1 LAPFLTREKGSFAS
15 DMRFSILRNRLI
27 FAIPLLAMLQGIAH
41 AQTADPAVELGQ
53 VEQNIKDSS
62 DKQIA
67 LAIDIEAA
75 TKAQQDIS
83 DKLIGL
89 AKTLESQQTA
99 VQTADGKLKKL
110 GAESIVIR
118 STLAEKQDQL
128 SELLAG
134 LQRLEQNPPPALV
147 VEPQNILQALR
158 GAMMFGAV
166 VPEMRDQALDLQNSL
181 HRLEAI
187 KTETEDAK
195 KTQEQALAALALSQS
210 ELIKLQAEKKANA
223 INSAKDLEAEK
234 LRAADLAKQA
244 KNLKQLLAALE
255 EEKKKAEALK
265 TAEAKALELEERKK
279 REAMQRPMM
288 VFTEA
293 HGKLDYPVQGDKLKQ
308 FGEDNGLGGTSDG
321 LAIAASADSTVISP
335 VDGRVEFAGPFR
347 SYGQLLILN
356 VGEGYLVLLAGMN
369 QISAEIGQSIRAGE
383 PLGQMGKGPSSV
395 ALIGSETN
403 NAQPVLYIEFRKNND
418 PVDSSLWWIG
428 GRKEAM
434 K

>member
-1 LAPFLTREKGSFAS
+1 MK
-15 DMRFSILRNRLI
+15 FSSLRNGLMI
-27 FAIPLLAMLQGIAH
+27 ATPLLVMLQVMAH
-41 AQTADPAVELGQ
+41 AQTADPAAELGQ
-53 VEQNIKDSS
+53 VEQSIKDSS
-62 DKQIA
+62 DKQSA
-67 LAIDIEAA
+67 LATDIETA
-75 TKAQQDIS
+75 TKSQAEIS
-83 DKLIGL
+83 DKLIVL
-89 AKTLESQQTA
+89 AKTLQSQQAA
-99 VQTADGKLKKL
+99 VQTADDKLKKL

-166 VPEMRDQALDLQNSL
+166 VPEMRNQALDLQNNL

-195 KTQEQALAALALSQS
+195 KAQEQALTALATSQS
-210 ELIKLQAEKKANA
+210 ELIQLQSDKKALA
-223 INSAKDLEAEK
+223 INSAKDLESEK

-244 KNLKQLLAALE
+244 KNLKQLLAGLE
-255 EEKKKAEALK
+255 EEKKKAEAIK
-265 TAEAKALELEERKK
+265 TAEAKALEAEERKK
-279 REAMQRPMM
+279 REALLRPMM
-288 VFTEA
+288 IFTQNK
-293 HGKLDYPVQGDKLKQ
+293 GKIEYPVQGEKLKQ
-308 FGEDNGLGGTSDG
+308 FGDDNGLGGTLDG
-321 LAIAASADSTVISP
+321 LAIAAAADARVISP

-418 PVDSSLWWIG
+418 PVDPSPWWVG

>member
-1 LAPFLTREKGSFAS
+1 MRSRLLFAASMLAL
-15 DMRFSILRNRLI
+15 
-27 FAIPLLAMLQGIAH
+27 LQGIAH
-41 AQTADPAVELGQ
+41 GQTVDPTAQLGQ
-53 VEQNIKDSS
+53 VEQSLKDSS
-62 DKQIA
+62 DKQAA
-67 LAIDIEAA
+67 LANDIETAI
-75 TKAQQDIS
+75 KAQAEIS
-83 DKLIGL
+83 DKLIVL
-89 AKTLESQQTA
+89 AKTLESQQSA
-99 VQTADGKLKKL
+99 VQTADQKLKKL
-110 GAESIVIR
+110 GAESIIIR

-166 VPEMRDQALDLQNSL
+166 VPEMRDQAQNLQNDL
-181 HRLEAI
+181 HKLEAI
-187 KTETEDAK
+187 KTETEDTK
-195 KTQEQALAALALSQS
+195 KSQEAALQALAVSQI
-210 ELIKLQAEKKANA
+210 ELIKLQTEKKAFA
-223 INSAKDLEAEK
+223 ASSAKSLTDEK
-234 LRAADLAKQA
+234 LRSAELAKQA

-265 TAEAKALELEERKK
+265 TAEAKALEETERKK
-279 REAMQRPMM
+279 REALMRPMM

-418 PVDSSLWWIG
+418 PVDPSPWWIG

>member
-1 LAPFLTREKGSFAS
+1 LTFDKGIFAF
-15 DMRFSILRNRLI
+15 DMRFSDLRNGLI
-27 FAIPLLAMLQGIAH
+27 IATPLLVLLQGISH
-41 AQTADPAVELGQ
+41 AQTADPATELGQ
-53 VEQNIKDSS
+53 VEQSIKDSG
-62 DKQIA
+62 DKQSA
-67 LAIDIEAA
+67 LATDIEAA
-75 TKAQQDIS
+75 TKAQAEIS
-83 DKLIGL
+83 DKLIVL
-89 AKTLESQQTA
+89 AKTLESQQSA
-99 VQTADGKLKKL
+99 VQTADAKLEKL
-110 GAESIVIR
+110 SGEAIVIR

-147 VEPQNILQALR
+147 VEPQNILEALR

-166 VPEMRDQALDLQNSL
+166 VPEMRDQALDLQNNL

-195 KTQEQALAALALSQS
+195 KIQVQALAALDISQT
-210 ELIKLQAEKKANA
+210 ELIALQVEKKALA

-255 EEKKKAEALK
+255 EEKIKAEAIK

-279 REAMQRPMM
+279 REALMRPMM
-288 VFTEA
+288 VFTQNQ
-293 HGKLDYPVQGDKLKQ
+293 GKIEYPVQGDKLKQ
-308 FGEDNGLGGTSDG
+308 FGEDNGLGGTLDG
-321 LAIAASADSTVISP
+321 LAIASAPDARVISP

-418 PVDSSLWWIG
+418 PVDPSPWWVG

>member
-1 LAPFLTREKGSFAS
+1 
-15 DMRFSILRNRLI
+15 MRLSNLRNDLLL
-27 FAIPLLAMLQGIAH
+27 AIPLLRMLQGIAH
-41 AQTADPAVELGQ
+41 AQTADPAAELGQ

-62 DKQIA
+62 TKQTA
-67 LAIDIEAA
+67 LATDIEAA
-75 TKAQQDIS
+75 TKAQQEIS
-83 DKLIGL
+83 DKLIVL
-89 AKTLESQQTA
+89 AKTLESQQSS
-99 VQTADGKLKKL
+99 VQTADAKLEKL
-110 GAESIVIR
+110 SAESIVIR
-118 STLAEKQDQL
+118 SSLAEKQDQL

-166 VPEMRDQALDLQNSL
+166 VPEMRDQALDLQNNL

-195 KTQEQALAALALSQS
+195 KNQQQALAALALSQS
-210 ELIKLQAEKKANA
+210 ELIKLQAEKKALA

-234 LRAADLAKQA
+234 LRAIDLAKQA
-244 KNLKQLLAALE
+244 KSLKQLLAALE

-265 TAEAKALELEERKK
+265 TAEAKALEVEERKK
-279 REAMQRPMM
+279 REALLRPMM
-288 VFTEA
+288 VFTQNQ
-293 HGKLDYPVQGDKLKQ
+293 GKLDYPVQGEKLKQ
-308 FGEDNGLGGTSDG
+308 FGQDNGLGGTLDG
-321 LAIAASADSTVISP
+321 LAIATAADSRVISP

-418 PVDSSLWWIG
+418 PVDPSPWWVG

>member
-1 LAPFLTREKGSFAS
+1 
-15 DMRFSILRNRLI
+15 MRLIDLRNSLFFI
-27 FAIPLLAMLQGIAH
+27 ASLLACLQGSAH
-41 AQTADPAVELGQ
+41 AQTVDPAAQLDQ
-53 VEQNIKDSS
+53 VEHSIQDSS
-62 DKQIA
+62 DKQSA
-67 LAIDIEAA
+67 LATDIEAA
-75 TKAQQDIS
+75 TKAQVEIS
-83 DKLIGL
+83 DKLIVL
-89 AKTLESQQTA
+89 AKTLGDQQRA
-99 VQTADGKLKKL
+99 VQKAEGKLQKL
-110 GAESIVIR
+110 GAEQIIIR
-118 STLAEKQDQL
+118 SSLAEKQDQL

-166 VPEMRDQALDLQNSL
+166 VPKMRDQAIDLQNNL

-195 KTQEQALAALALSQS
+195 KSQEAALSALALSQT
-210 ELIKLQAEKKANA
+210 ELIKLQAEKKALVA
-223 INSAKDLEAEK
+223 TSAKDLESEK
-234 LRAADLAKQA
+234 LRAADLATQA
-244 KNLKQLLAALE
+244 KSLKQLLAALE
-255 EEKKKAEALK
+255 EEKKKAEAIK
-265 TAEAKALELEERKK
+265 TAEAKALELAERNK
-279 REAMQRPMM
+279 REALMKPMM
-288 VFTEA
+288 VFTQNK
-293 HGKLDYPVQGDKLKQ
+293 GKLEYPIQGNTLKQ
-308 FGEDNGLGGTSDG
+308 FGDDNGLGGTLDG
-321 LAIAASADSTVISP
+321 LAIAASADANVISP

-395 ALIGSETN
+395 ALIGNEAN

-418 PVDSSLWWIG
+418 PVDPSPWWIS

>member
-1 LAPFLTREKGSFAS
+1 MK
-15 DMRFSILRNRLI
+15 FSSLRNGLMI
-27 FAIPLLAMLQGIAH
+27 ATPLLVMLQVMAH
-41 AQTADPAVELGQ
+41 AQTADPAAELGQ
-53 VEQNIKDSS
+53 VEQSIKDSS
-62 DKQIA
+62 DKQSA
-67 LAIDIEAA
+67 LATDIETA
-75 TKAQQDIS
+75 TKSQAEIS
-83 DKLIGL
+83 DKLIVL
-89 AKTLESQQTA
+89 AKTLQSQQAA
-99 VQTADGKLKKL
+99 VQTADDKLKKL

-166 VPEMRDQALDLQNSL
+166 VPEMRNQALDLQNNL

-195 KTQEQALAALALSQS
+195 KAQELALTALATSQS
-210 ELIKLQAEKKANA
+210 ELIQLQSDKKALA
-223 INSAKDLEAEK
+223 INSAKDLESEK

-244 KNLKQLLAALE
+244 KNLKQLLAGLE
-255 EEKKKAEALK
+255 EEKKKAEAIK
-265 TAEAKALELEERKK
+265 TAEAKALEAEERKK
-279 REAMQRPMM
+279 REALLRPMM
-288 VFTEA
+288 IFTQNK
-293 HGKLDYPVQGDKLKQ
+293 GKIEYPVQGEKLKQ
-308 FGEDNGLGGTSDG
+308 FGDDNGLGGTLDG
-321 LAIAASADSTVISP
+321 LAIAAAADARVISP

-418 PVDSSLWWIG
+418 PVDPSPWWVG

>member
-1 LAPFLTREKGSFAS
+1 
-15 DMRFSILRNRLI
+15 MRLNDLRNRLL
-27 FAIPLLAMLQGIAH
+27 FAAAMLALLQGVAH
-41 AQTADPAVELGQ
+41 AQTADPAIELGQ
-53 VEQNIKDSS
+53 VEQSIKDSS
-62 DKQIA
+62 DKQSS
-67 LAIDIEAA
+67 LVTDIETA
-75 TKAQQDIS
+75 TKAQAEIS
-83 DKLIGL
+83 DKLIVL
-89 AKTLESQQTA
+89 AKTLESQQNA
-99 VQTADGKLKKL
+99 VQIADEKLKKL
-110 GAESIVIR
+110 SAESIVIR
-118 STLAEKQDQL
+118 SSLAEKQDQL

-166 VPEMRDQALDLQNSL
+166 VPEMRDQAQDLQNNL
-181 HRLEAI
+181 HRLETI
-187 KTETEDAK
+187 KTETEDTK
-195 KTQEQALAALALSQS
+195 KSQEQALAALALSQT
-210 ELIKLQAEKKANA
+210 ELIKLQAEKKALA
-223 INSAKDLEAEK
+223 ITSAKDLEAEK

-255 EEKKKAEALK
+255 EEKKKAEAVK
-265 TAEAKALELEERKK
+265 TAEAKALEETERKK
-279 REAMQRPMM
+279 REALMRPMM
-288 VFTEA
+288 VFTQNK
-293 HGKLDYPVQGDKLKQ
+293 GKIEYPVQGDKLKQ
-308 FGEDNGLGGTSDG
+308 FGDDNGLGGTLDG
-321 LAIAASADSTVISP
+321 LGIASAPDARVISP

-418 PVDSSLWWIG
+418 PVDPSPWWVG

>member
-1 LAPFLTREKGSFAS
+1 
-15 DMRFSILRNRLI
+15 MRFSNLRSSLLL
-27 FAIPLLAMLQGIAH
+27 ATPLLAMLQGIAH
-41 AQTADPAVELGQ
+41 AQTADPAAELGQ
-53 VEQNIKDSS
+53 VEQSIKDSS
-62 DKQIA
+62 DKQSA
-67 LAIDIEAA
+67 LATDIETA
-75 TKAQQDIS
+75 TKAQAEIS
-83 DKLIGL
+83 DKLIEV

-99 VQTADGKLKKL
+99 VQTADEKLKKL

-166 VPEMRDQALDLQNSL
+166 VPEMRDQALDLQNNL

-187 KTETEDAK
+187 KSETEDAK
-195 KTQEQALAALALSQS
+195 KTQEQALAALAISQS
-210 ELIKLQAEKKANA
+210 ELVKLQADKKASA

-234 LRAADLAKQA
+234 HRAVELASQA

-255 EEKKKAEALK
+255 EEKIKAEAIK

-279 REAMQRPMM
+279 REALLRPMM
-288 VFTEA
+288 VFTQA
-293 HGKLDYPVQGDKLKQ
+293 HGKIEYPVQGDKLKQ
-308 FGEDNGLGGTSDG
+308 FGDDNGLGGTLDG
-321 LAIAASADSTVISP
+321 LAIATAPDSNVISP

-383 PLGQMGKGPSSV
+383 PLGHMGKGPSSL

-418 PVDSSLWWIG
+418 PVDPSPWWVG

>member
-1 LAPFLTREKGSFAS
+1 LTCDKGSFAF
-15 DMRFSILRNRLI
+15 DMRFSILRNGLI
-27 FAIPLLAMLQGIAH
+27 IATPLLAMLQSVVH
-41 AQTADPAVELGQ
+41 AQTADPAAELGQ
-53 VEQNIKDSS
+53 VEQSIKDSS
-62 DKQIA
+62 DKQSA
-67 LAIDIEAA
+67 LATDIETA
-75 TKAQQDIS
+75 TKAQAEIS
-83 DKLIGL
+83 DKLIVL

-99 VQTADGKLKKL
+99 VQTADAKLKKL

-166 VPEMRDQALDLQNSL
+166 VPEMRDQALDLQNNL

-187 KTETEDAK
+187 KSETEDAK
-195 KTQEQALAALALSQS
+195 KSQEQALAALAISQS
-210 ELIKLQAEKKANA
+210 ELVKLQAEKKASA

-234 LRAADLAKQA
+234 RRAVELASQA

-255 EEKKKAEALK
+255 EEKIRAEAIK
-265 TAEAKALELEERKK
+265 TAEAKALELDERKK
-279 REAMQRPMM
+279 REALLRPMM
-288 VFTEA
+288 VFTQA
-293 HGKLDYPVQGDKLKQ
+293 HGKIEYPVQGDKLKQ
-308 FGEDNGLGGTSDG
+308 FGDDNGLGGTLDG
-321 LAIAASADSTVISP
+321 LAIATAPDSNVISP

-383 PLGQMGKGPSSV
+383 PLGHMGKGPSSV

-418 PVDSSLWWIG
+418 PVDPSPWWVG

>member
-1 LAPFLTREKGSFAS
+1 MRISDLRSRLLLAT
-15 DMRFSILRNRLI
+15 
-27 FAIPLLAMLQGIAH
+27 PLLVMLQGIAH
-41 AQTADPAVELGQ
+41 AQTVDPAAELGQ
-53 VEQNIKDSS
+53 VEQSIKDSS
-62 DKQIA
+62 VKQSV
-67 LAIDIEAA
+67 LATDIETAI
-75 TKAQQDIS
+75 KAQAEIS
-83 DKLIGL
+83 DKLIVL
-89 AKTLESQQTA
+89 AKTLESQQITLQA
-99 VQTADGKLKKL
+99 ADAKLKKL
-110 GAESIVIR
+110 GAEAIVIR

-166 VPEMRDQALDLQNSL
+166 VPEMRNQALDLQSNL
-181 HRLEAI
+181 HRLEDI
-187 KTETEDAK
+187 KSEIEDSK
-195 KTQEQALAALALSQS
+195 KTQKQALTALTISQS
-210 ELIKLQAEKKANA
+210 ELVKLQAEKKASA

-234 LRAADLAKQA
+234 RRAVELASQA

-255 EEKKKAEALK
+255 EEKLKAEAIK
-265 TAEAKALELEERKK
+265 TAEAKAFERDERKK
-279 REAMQRPMM
+279 REALLRPMM
-288 VFTEA
+288 VFSQA
-293 HGKLDYPVQGDKLKQ
+293 QGKIEYPVQGDKLKQ
-308 FGEDNGLGGTSDG
+308 FGDDNGLGGTLDG
-321 LAIAASADSTVISP
+321 LAIATAADSNVISS

-369 QISAEIGQSIRAGE
+369 QISVEIGQSIRAGE
-383 PLGQMGKGPSSV
+383 PLGHMGKGPSSV

-403 NAQPVLYIEFRKNND
+403 NAQPVLYIEFRKNNN
-418 PVDSSLWWIG
+418 PVDPAPWWVG

>member
-1 LAPFLTREKGSFAS
+1 LTFDKGIFAF
-15 DMRFSILRNRLI
+15 DMRFSDLRNGLI
-27 FAIPLLAMLQGIAH
+27 IATPLLVLLQGISH
-41 AQTADPAVELGQ
+41 AQTADPATELGQ
-53 VEQNIKDSS
+53 VEQSIKDSG
-62 DKQIA
+62 DKQSA
-67 LAIDIEAA
+67 LATDIEAA
-75 TKAQQDIS
+75 TKAQAEIS
-83 DKLIGL
+83 DKLIVL
-89 AKTLESQQTA
+89 AKTLESQQSA
-99 VQTADGKLKKL
+99 VQTADAKLEKL
-110 GAESIVIR
+110 SGEAIVIR

-147 VEPQNILQALR
+147 VEPQNILEALR

-166 VPEMRDQALDLQNSL
+166 VPEMRDQALDLQNNL

-195 KTQEQALAALALSQS
+195 KIQVQALAALDISQT
-210 ELIKLQAEKKANA
+210 ELIALQVEKKALA

-255 EEKKKAEALK
+255 EEKIKAEAIK

-279 REAMQRPMM
+279 REALLRPMM
-288 VFTEA
+288 VFTQA
-293 HGKLDYPVQGDKLKQ
+293 HGKIEYPVQGDKLKQ
-308 FGEDNGLGGTSDG
+308 FGEDNGLGGTLDG
-321 LAIAASADSTVISP
+321 LAIASAPDSRVISP

-418 PVDSSLWWIG
+418 PVDPSPWWVG

>member
-1 LAPFLTREKGSFAS
+1 
-15 DMRFSILRNRLI
+15 MRFSVLRNGLI
-27 FAIPLLAMLQGIAH
+27 IAILLLAMLQGVVH
-41 AQTADPAVELGQ
+41 AQTADPAAELGQ
-53 VEQNIKDSS
+53 VEQSIKDSS
-62 DKQIA
+62 DKQSA
-67 LAIDIEAA
+67 LATDIETA
-75 TKAQQDIS
+75 TKAQAEIS
-83 DKLIGL
+83 DKLIAL

-99 VQTADGKLKKL
+99 VQTADAKLKKL

-166 VPEMRDQALDLQNSL
+166 VPEMRDQALDLQNNL

-187 KTETEDAK
+187 KSETEVAK
-195 KTQEQALAALALSQS
+195 KTQEQALAALANSQS
-210 ELIKLQAEKKANA
+210 ELVKLQAEKKTSA

-234 LRAADLAKQA
+234 LRAVELASQA

-255 EEKKKAEALK
+255 EEKIKADAIK

-279 REAMQRPMM
+279 REALLRPMM
-288 VFTEA
+288 VFTQA
-293 HGKLDYPVQGDKLKQ
+293 HGKIEYPVQGDKLKQ
-308 FGEDNGLGGTSDG
+308 FGDDNGLGGTLDG
-321 LAIAASADSTVISP
+321 LAIATAADSNVISP

-418 PVDSSLWWIG
+418 PVDPSPWWVG

>member
-1 LAPFLTREKGSFAS
+1 MLAL
-15 DMRFSILRNRLI
+15 
-27 FAIPLLAMLQGIAH
+27 LQGIAH
-41 AQTADPAVELGQ
+41 GQTVDPTAQLGQ
-53 VEQNIKDSS
+53 VEQSLKDSS
-62 DKQIA
+62 NKQAA
-67 LAIDIEAA
+67 LANDIETAI
-75 TKAQQDIS
+75 KAQAEIS
-83 DKLIGL
+83 DKLIVL
-89 AKTLESQQTA
+89 AKTLESQQSA
-99 VQTADGKLKKL
+99 VQTADQKLKKL
-110 GAESIVIR
+110 GAESIIIR

-166 VPEMRDQALDLQNSL
+166 VPEMRDQAQNLQNDL

-187 KTETEDAK
+187 KTETEDTK
-195 KTQEQALAALALSQS
+195 KSQEAALQALAVSQI
-210 ELIKLQAEKKANA
+210 ELIKLQTEKKAFA
-223 INSAKDLEAEK
+223 ASSAKSLTDEK
-234 LRAADLAKQA
+234 LRSAELAKQA

-265 TAEAKALELEERKK
+265 TAEAKALEETERKK
-279 REAMQRPMM
+279 REALMRPMM

-308 FGEDNGLGGTSDG
+308 FGEDNGLGGASDG

-418 PVDSSLWWIG
+418 PVDPSPWWIG

>member
-1 LAPFLTREKGSFAS
+1 
-15 DMRFSILRNRLI
+15 MRFSNLRSSLLL
-27 FAIPLLAMLQGIAH
+27 ATPLLAMLQSIVH
-41 AQTADPAVELGQ
+41 AQTADPAAELGQ
-53 VEQNIKDSS
+53 VEQSIKDSS
-62 DKQIA
+62 DKRSA
-67 LAIDIEAA
+67 LATDIEAA
-75 TKAQQDIS
+75 TKAQVEIS
-83 DKLIGL
+83 DKLIEL

-99 VQTADGKLKKL
+99 VQTADEKLKKL

-166 VPEMRDQALDLQNSL
+166 VPEMRDQALDLQNNL

-187 KTETEDAK
+187 KSETEDAK
-195 KTQEQALAALALSQS
+195 KTQEQALAALALSQT
-210 ELIKLQAEKKANA
+210 ELIKLQAEKKASA
-223 INSAKDLEAEK
+223 INSAKDLEVEK

-255 EEKKKAEALK
+255 EEKLKAEAIK

-279 REAMQRPMM
+279 REALLRPMM
-288 VFTEA
+288 VFTQA
-293 HGKLDYPVQGDKLKQ
+293 HGKIEYPVQGDKLKQ
-308 FGEDNGLGGTSDG
+308 FGDDNGLGGTLDG
-321 LAIAASADSTVISP
+321 LAIATAADSNVISP

-383 PLGQMGKGPSSV
+383 PLGHMGKGPSSV

-418 PVDSSLWWIG
+418 PVDPSPWWVG

>member
-1 LAPFLTREKGSFAS
+1 MK
-15 DMRFSILRNRLI
+15 FSNLRNGLI
-27 FAIPLLAMLQGIAH
+27 IASSLLVVMQSLAH
-41 AQTADPAVELGQ
+41 AQSTDPGAELGQ
-53 VEQNIKDSS
+53 VEQSLKDSS
-62 DKQIA
+62 DKQA
-67 LAIDIEAA
+67 TLATDIEAA
-75 TKAQQDIS
+75 TKAQAEIS
-83 DKLIGL
+83 DKLIAL
-89 AKTLESQQTA
+89 AKTLDSQQSA
-99 VQTADGKLKKL
+99 VQTADDKLKKL
-110 GAESIVIR
+110 GAESVIIR

-166 VPEMRDQALDLQNSL
+166 VPEMRDQALDLQNNL

-187 KTETEDAK
+187 KTDTEDAK
-195 KTQEQALAALALSQS
+195 KIQEQALAALAASQS
-210 ELIKLQAEKKANA
+210 ELIKLQAEKKALA

-234 LRAADLAKQA
+234 LRAADLASKA
-244 KNLKQLLAALE
+244 KTLKQLLITLE
-255 EEKKKAEALK
+255 EEKKKAEAIK
-265 TAEAKALELEERKK
+265 TAQAKALELEERKK
-279 REAMQRPMM
+279 REALMRPMM
-288 VFTEA
+288 VFTQSK
-293 HGKLDYPVQGDKLKQ
+293 GRLDYPVQGTKLKQ
-308 FGEDNGLGGTSDG
+308 FGDDNGLGGTLDG
-321 LAIAASADSTVISP
+321 LAIATSADSNVISP

-418 PVDSSLWWIG
+418 PVDPSTWWVG

>member
-1 LAPFLTREKGSFAS
+1 
-15 DMRFSILRNRLI
+15 MRFSILRNRLLS
-27 FAIPLLAMLQGIAH
+27 AASVLALLQGIAH
-41 AQTADPAVELGQ
+41 GQTVDPTAQLGQ
-53 VEQNIKDSS
+53 VEQSLKDSS
-62 DKQIA
+62 DKQAA
-67 LAIDIEAA
+67 LANDIETAI
-75 TKAQQDIS
+75 KAQAEIS
-83 DKLIGL
+83 DKLIVL
-89 AKTLESQQTA
+89 AKTLESQQSA
-99 VQTADGKLKKL
+99 VQTADQKLKKL
-110 GAESIVIR
+110 GAESIIIR

-166 VPEMRDQALDLQNSL
+166 VPEMRDQAQNLQNDL

-187 KTETEDAK
+187 KTETEDTK
-195 KTQEQALAALALSQS
+195 KSQEAALQALAVSQI
-210 ELIKLQAEKKANA
+210 ELIKLQTEKKAFA
-223 INSAKDLEAEK
+223 ASSAKSLTYEK
-234 LRAADLAKQA
+234 LRSAELAKQA

-265 TAEAKALELEERKK
+265 TAEAKALEETERKK
-279 REAMQRPMM
+279 REALMRPMM

-418 PVDSSLWWIG
+418 PVDPSPWWIG

>member
-1 LAPFLTREKGSFAS
+1 MK
-15 DMRFSILRNRLI
+15 FSNLRNGLI
-27 FAIPLLAMLQGIAH
+27 IASSLLVVMQSLAH
-41 AQTADPAVELGQ
+41 AQSTDPAAELGQ
-53 VEQNIKDSS
+53 VEQSLKDSS
-62 DKQIA
+62 DKQA
-67 LAIDIEAA
+67 TLATDIEAA
-75 TKAQQDIS
+75 TKAQAEIS
-83 DKLIGL
+83 DKLIAL
-89 AKTLESQQTA
+89 AKTLDSQQSA
-99 VQTADGKLKKL
+99 VQTADDKLKKL
-110 GAESIVIR
+110 GAESVIIR

-166 VPEMRDQALDLQNSL
+166 VPEMRDQALDLQNNL

-187 KTETEDAK
+187 KTDTEDAK
-195 KTQEQALAALALSQS
+195 KIQEQALAALAASQS
-210 ELIKLQAEKKANA
+210 ELIKLQAEKKALA
-223 INSAKDLEAEK
+223 MISAKDLEAEK
-234 LRAADLAKQA
+234 LRAADLASKA
-244 KNLKQLLAALE
+244 KTLKQLLITLE
-255 EEKKKAEALK
+255 EERKKAEAIK
-265 TAEAKALELEERKK
+265 TAQAKALELEERKK
-279 REAMQRPMM
+279 REALMRPMM
-288 VFTEA
+288 VFTQSK
-293 HGKLDYPVQGDKLKQ
+293 GRLDYPVQGTKLKQ
-308 FGEDNGLGGTSDG
+308 FGDDNGLGGTLDG
-321 LAIAASADSTVISP
+321 LAIATSADSNVISP

-418 PVDSSLWWIG
+418 PVDPSPWWVG

>member
-1 LAPFLTREKGSFAS
+1 
-15 DMRFSILRNRLI
+15 MRFSVLRNGLI
-27 FAIPLLAMLQGIAH
+27 IATPLLAMLQGVVH
-41 AQTADPAVELGQ
+41 AQTADPAAELGQ
-53 VEQNIKDSS
+53 VEQSIKDSS
-62 DKQIA
+62 DKQSA
-67 LAIDIEAA
+67 LATDIETA
-75 TKAQQDIS
+75 TKAQAEIS
-83 DKLIGL
+83 DKLILL

-99 VQTADGKLKKL
+99 VQTADAKLKKL

-166 VPEMRDQALDLQNSL
+166 VPEMRDQALDLQNNL

-187 KTETEDAK
+187 KSETEDAK
-195 KTQEQALAALALSQS
+195 KTQEQALAALAISQS
-210 ELIKLQAEKKANA
+210 ELVKLQAEKKVSA

-234 LRAADLAKQA
+234 RRAVELASQV

-255 EEKKKAEALK
+255 EEKIKAEAIK

-279 REAMQRPMM
+279 REALLRPMM
-288 VFTEA
+288 VFTQA
-293 HGKLDYPVQGDKLKQ
+293 HGKIEYPVQGDKLKQ
-308 FGEDNGLGGTSDG
+308 FGDDNGLGGTLDG
-321 LAIAASADSTVISP
+321 LAIATAADSNVISP

-383 PLGQMGKGPSSV
+383 PLGHMGKGPSSV

-418 PVDSSLWWIG
+418 PVDPSPWWVG

>member
-1 LAPFLTREKGSFAS
+1 LTCDKGSFAF
-15 DMRFSILRNRLI
+15 DMRFSILRNGLI
-27 FAIPLLAMLQGIAH
+27 IATPLLAMLQGVVH
-41 AQTADPAVELGQ
+41 AQTADPAAELGQ
-53 VEQNIKDSS
+53 VEQSIKDSS
-62 DKQIA
+62 DKQSA
-67 LAIDIEAA
+67 LATDIETA
-75 TKAQQDIS
+75 TKAQAEIS
-83 DKLIGL
+83 DKLIVL

-99 VQTADGKLKKL
+99 VQTADAKLKKL

-166 VPEMRDQALDLQNSL
+166 VPEMRDQALDLQNNL

-187 KTETEDAK
+187 KSETEDAK
-195 KTQEQALAALALSQS
+195 KSQEQALAALAISQS
-210 ELIKLQAEKKANA
+210 ELVKLQAEKKASA

-234 LRAADLAKQA
+234 RRAVELASQA

-255 EEKKKAEALK
+255 EEKIRAEAIK
-265 TAEAKALELEERKK
+265 TAEAKALELDERKK
-279 REAMQRPMM
+279 REALLRPMM
-288 VFTEA
+288 VFTQA
-293 HGKLDYPVQGDKLKQ
+293 HGKIEYPVQGDKLKQ
-308 FGEDNGLGGTSDG
+308 FGDDNGLGGTLDG
-321 LAIAASADSTVISP
+321 LAIATAPDSNVISP

-383 PLGQMGKGPSSV
+383 PLGHMGKGPSSV

-418 PVDSSLWWIG
+418 PVDPSPWWVG

>member
-1 LAPFLTREKGSFAS
+1 MRLYDLRSRLLFA
-15 DMRFSILRNRLI
+15 
-27 FAIPLLAMLQGIAH
+27 AAMLALLQGVAH
-41 AQTADPAVELGQ
+41 AQTADPATELGQ
-53 VEQNIKDSS
+53 VEQSLKDSS
-62 DKQIA
+62 DKQSS
-67 LAIDIEAA
+67 LVTDIETA
-75 TKAQQDIS
+75 TKAQAEIS
-83 DKLIGL
+83 DKLIVL
-89 AKTLESQQTA
+89 AKTLEGQQTA
-99 VQTADGKLKKL
+99 VQIADKKL
-110 GAESIVIR
+110 QKLSAESIVIR

-166 VPEMRDQALDLQNSL
+166 VPEMRDQAQDLQNNL
-181 HRLEAI
+181 HRLETI
-187 KTETEDAK
+187 KTETEDTK
-195 KTQEQALAALALSQS
+195 KSQEQALAALALSQT
-210 ELIKLQAEKKANA
+210 ELIKLQAEKKALA

-234 LRAADLAKQA
+234 LRATDLAKQA

-255 EEKKKAEALK
+255 EEKKKAEAVK
-265 TAEAKALELEERKK
+265 TAEAKALEETERKK
-279 REAMQRPMM
+279 REALMRPMM
-288 VFTEA
+288 VFTQNK
-293 HGKLDYPVQGDKLKQ
+293 GKIEYPVQGDKLKQ
-308 FGEDNGLGGTSDG
+308 FGDDNGLGGTLDG
-321 LAIAASADSTVISP
+321 LAIASAPDARVISP

-418 PVDSSLWWIG
+418 PVDPSTWWVG

>member
-1 LAPFLTREKGSFAS
+1 LTCDKGSFAF
-15 DMRFSILRNRLI
+15 DMRFSNLRSSLLL
-27 FAIPLLAMLQGIAH
+27 ATPLLAMLQSIAH
-41 AQTADPAVELGQ
+41 AQTADPAAELGQ
-53 VEQNIKDSS
+53 VEQSIKDSS
-62 DKQIA
+62 DKQSA
-67 LAIDIEAA
+67 LANDIETA
-75 TKAQQDIS
+75 TKAQAEIS
-83 DKLIGL
+83 DKLIEL

-99 VQTADGKLKKL
+99 VQTADEKLKKL

-166 VPEMRDQALDLQNSL
+166 VPEMRDQALDLQNNL

-187 KTETEDAK
+187 KSETEDAK
-195 KTQEQALAALALSQS
+195 KTQEQALAALAISQS
-210 ELIKLQAEKKANA
+210 ELVKLQADKKASA

-234 LRAADLAKQA
+234 HRAVELASQA

-255 EEKKKAEALK
+255 EEKIKAEAIK

-279 REAMQRPMM
+279 REALLRPMM
-288 VFTEA
+288 VFTQA
-293 HGKLDYPVQGDKLKQ
+293 HGKIEYPVQGDKLKQ
-308 FGEDNGLGGTSDG
+308 FGDDNGLGGTLDG
-321 LAIAASADSTVISP
+321 LAIATAPDSNVISP

-383 PLGQMGKGPSSV
+383 PLGHMGKGPSSL

-418 PVDSSLWWIG
+418 PVDPSPWWVG

>member
-1 LAPFLTREKGSFAS
+1 
-15 DMRFSILRNRLI
+15 MRFSILRSRLL
-27 FAIPLLAMLQGIAH
+27 FAASMLALLQGIAH
-41 AQTADPAVELGQ
+41 GQTVDPTAQLGQ
-53 VEQNIKDSS
+53 VEQSLKDSS
-62 DKQIA
+62 NKQAA
-67 LAIDIEAA
+67 LANDIETAI
-75 TKAQQDIS
+75 KAQAEIS
-83 DKLIGL
+83 DKLIVL
-89 AKTLESQQTA
+89 AKTLESQQSA
-99 VQTADGKLKKL
+99 VQTADQKLKKL
-110 GAESIVIR
+110 GAESIIIR

-166 VPEMRDQALDLQNSL
+166 VPEMRDQAQNLQNDL

-187 KTETEDAK
+187 KTETEDTK
-195 KTQEQALAALALSQS
+195 KSQEAALQALAVSQI
-210 ELIKLQAEKKANA
+210 ELIKLQTEKKAFA
-223 INSAKDLEAEK
+223 ASSAKSLTDEK
-234 LRAADLAKQA
+234 LRSAELAKQA

-265 TAEAKALELEERKK
+265 TAEAKALEETERKK
-279 REAMQRPMM
+279 REALMRPMM

-308 FGEDNGLGGTSDG
+308 FGEDNGLGGASDG

-418 PVDSSLWWIG
+418 PVDPSPWWIG

>member
-1 LAPFLTREKGSFAS
+1 MRSRLLFAASMLAL
-15 DMRFSILRNRLI
+15 
-27 FAIPLLAMLQGIAH
+27 LQGIAH
-41 AQTADPAVELGQ
+41 GQTVDPTAQLGQ
-53 VEQNIKDSS
+53 VEQSLKDSS
-62 DKQIA
+62 NKQAA
-67 LAIDIEAA
+67 LANDIETAI
-75 TKAQQDIS
+75 KAQAEIS
-83 DKLIGL
+83 DKLIVL
-89 AKTLESQQTA
+89 AKTLESQQSA
-99 VQTADGKLKKL
+99 VQTADQKLKKL
-110 GAESIVIR
+110 GAESIIIR

-166 VPEMRDQALDLQNSL
+166 VPEMRDQAQNLQNDL

-187 KTETEDAK
+187 KTETEDTK
-195 KTQEQALAALALSQS
+195 KSQEAALQALAVSQI
-210 ELIKLQAEKKANA
+210 ELIKLQTEKKAFA
-223 INSAKDLEAEK
+223 ASSAKSLTDEK
-234 LRAADLAKQA
+234 LRSAELAKQA

-265 TAEAKALELEERKK
+265 TAEAKALEETERKK
-279 REAMQRPMM
+279 REALMRPMM

-308 FGEDNGLGGTSDG
+308 FGEDNGLGGASDG

-418 PVDSSLWWIG
+418 PVDPSPWWIG

>member
-1 LAPFLTREKGSFAS
+1 MK
-15 DMRFSILRNRLI
+15 FSSLRNGLMI
-27 FAIPLLAMLQGIAH
+27 ATPLLVMLQVMAH
-41 AQTADPAVELGQ
+41 AQTADPAAELGQ
-53 VEQNIKDSS
+53 VEQSIKDSS
-62 DKQIA
+62 DKQSA
-67 LAIDIEAA
+67 LATDIETA
-75 TKAQQDIS
+75 TKSQAEIS
-83 DKLIGL
+83 DKLIVL
-89 AKTLESQQTA
+89 AKTLQSQQAA
-99 VQTADGKLKKL
+99 VQTADDKLKKL

-166 VPEMRDQALDLQNSL
+166 VPEMRNQALDLQNNL

-195 KTQEQALAALALSQS
+195 KAQELALTALATSQS
-210 ELIKLQAEKKANA
+210 ELIQLQSDKKALA
-223 INSAKDLEAEK
+223 INSAKDLESEK

-244 KNLKQLLAALE
+244 KNLKQLLAGLE
-255 EEKKKAEALK
+255 EEKKKAEAIK
-265 TAEAKALELEERKK
+265 TAEAKALEAEERKK
-279 REAMQRPMM
+279 REALLRPMM
-288 VFTEA
+288 IFTQNK
-293 HGKLDYPVQGDKLKQ
+293 GKIEYPVQGEKLKQ
-308 FGEDNGLGGTSDG
+308 FGDDNGLGGTLDG
-321 LAIAASADSTVISP
+321 LAIAAAADARVISP

-403 NAQPVLYIEFRKNND
+403 NAQPVLYVEFRKNND
-418 PVDSSLWWIG
+418 PVDPSPWWVG